1 MTREE
6 YPLLEKFLYEAIFI
20 PEGIEKPPRD
30 IIQNADLRV
39 YIDDFGKHKDDYCL
53 AADDGGKIIGACWAR
68 IMNDYGHIDS
78 ETPSLAISLFEEYRG
93 QGTGTALMRSMLELL
108 KERGYKRASLAVQ
121 KANYAVKM
129 YKNVGFETVDENE
142 QEYIMAVD
150 LKGV

>member
-68 IMNDYGHIDS
+68 IMNARPWRFRKRI
-78 ETPSLAISLFEEYRG
+78 TR
-93 QGTGTALMRSMLELL
+93 L
-108 KERGYKRASLAVQ
+108 KCT
-121 KANYAVKM
+121 KM
-129 YKNVGFETVDENE
+129 SDLRQLTKTNKNT
-142 QEYIMAVD
+142 
-150 LKGV
+150 